1 MYVWNA
7 QCQTQVKLHNKKILN
22 QYVEQVRIKAID
34 EFKQKLLQATNL
46 GGGEKIQFVL
56 EKASSSVFH

>member
-7 QCQTQVKLHNKKILN
+7 QCQIQVKLHNKKIYK

-34 EFKQKLLQATNL
+34 EFKEKLLQATNL